1 MHRPCGDMAPE
12 GGESCLE
19 GLGTAT
25 RQEGRRLHLPLPPS
39 PFPEGPLPALQP
51 PPSTLEGPVQAPL
64 PAVSPDAS
72 SRTSSGYSG

>member
-25 RQEGRRLHLPLPPS
+25 RQEGRLLHLPPPPS
-39 PFPEGPLPALQP
+39 PFPEGPLSALQP
-51 PPSTLEGPVQAPL
+51 PTHHPGGPGSGPTSGS
-64 PAVSPDAS
+64 VS
-72 SRTSSGYSG
+72 GCKQ